1 VTNGLTDLMGANTCS
16 YFCGGDSAENCGGPD
31 ATSIF
36 QVNAAVI
43 PVPGWVGFDCFT
55 DSTVLGNV
63 LTGPSETSPSMT
75 PALCASFCA
84 INGTSSYQF
93 FGLEAGM

>member
-1 VTNGLTDLMGANTCS
+1 L
-16 YFCGGDSAENCGGPD
+16 AENCGGPD

-36 QVNAAVI
+36 QVTAAVI
-43 PVPGWVGFDCFT
+43 PVTGWVSFDCFT
-55 DSTVLGNV
+55 DGGVGNYA
-63 LTGPSETSPSMT
+63 LTGPSEVLSTSMT